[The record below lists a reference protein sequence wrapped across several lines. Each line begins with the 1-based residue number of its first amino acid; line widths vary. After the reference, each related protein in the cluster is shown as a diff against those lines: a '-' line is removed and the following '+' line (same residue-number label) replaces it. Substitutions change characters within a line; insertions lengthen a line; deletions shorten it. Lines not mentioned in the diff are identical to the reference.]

1 MKQLRSE
8 MRGES
13 TRVFKEL
20 PSQRVRTRMLV
31 SQCCMLT
38 VGGEEREEDHLYSDG
53 EGH

>member
-1 MKQLRSE
+1 MSQLRSM

-13 TRVFKEL
+13 TRVFKDL

-31 SQCCMLT
+31 SQWSMFT

-53 EGH
+53 GGQ